1 VEPAALPP
9 VRELSDP
16 APPDHQRLLR
26 AQHGLEQ
33 LKTDALMAARSLRNA
48 WLNTDAAWAGSFVL
62 VGLVT
67 LTS

>member
-1 VEPAALPP
+1 MTRPRLTTSACY
-9 VRELSDP
+9 
-16 APPDHQRLLR
+16 APST
-26 AQHGLEQ
+26 ASSS
-33 LKTDALMAARSLRNA
+33 LKPNALMAARSLRNA